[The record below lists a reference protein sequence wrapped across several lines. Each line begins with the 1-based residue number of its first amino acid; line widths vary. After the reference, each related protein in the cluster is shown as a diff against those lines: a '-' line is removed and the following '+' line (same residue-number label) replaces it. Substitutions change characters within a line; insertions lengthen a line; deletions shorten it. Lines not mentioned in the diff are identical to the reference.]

1 MALVVSSP
9 IVPIAPDRSL
19 NCEKKYIDA
28 FEGPTAR
35 VGGSGRSRE
44 VETENSGDDDDVDA
58 RQWGFADAQL
68 LIALSRLHEAHAR
81 IDKLE
86 HAVVDAATQS
96 ERACEK
102 LAYIAAGAGDLPHGQ
117 KGRFEKGAMLV
128 AVERDEANELVK
140 NVCAMLKGVV
150 QPALA

>member
-1 MALVVSSP
+1 
-9 IVPIAPDRSL
+9 
-19 NCEKKYIDA
+19 
-28 FEGPTAR
+28 
-35 VGGSGRSRE
+35 
-44 VETENSGDDDDVDA
+44 VETDNGGEDDADA

-68 LIALSRLHEAHAR
+68 LIALSRLHEARAR

-102 LAYIAAGAGDLPHGQ
+102 LAYIAAGPHGHIGQ
-117 KGRFEKGAMLV
+117 RFEKEAKFV
-128 AVERDEANELVK
+128 AVEREEANELVK

>member
-1 MALVVSSP
+1 MSFL
-9 IVPIAPDRSL
+9 IV
-19 NCEKKYIDA
+19 
-28 FEGPTAR
+28 PTAR
-35 VGGSGRSRE
+35 D
-44 VETENSGDDDDVDA
+44 NSPPQLSTLDA
-58 RQWGFADAQL
+58 PEAQEDTNARWAFADTQL
-68 LIALSRLHEAHAR
+68 LFALSKLHEARAR

-102 LAYIAAGAGDLPHGQ
+102 LAYAQ
-117 KGRFEKGAMLV
+117 KE
-128 AVERDEANELVK
+128 EANELVK

>member
-1 MALVVSSP
+1 MALAVSSH
-9 IVPIAPDRSL
+9 IVPIARDRSPNL
-19 NCEKKYIDA
+19 DQKKKKKNFIPLDA
-28 FEGPTAR
+28 LEGPPAA
-35 VGGSGRSRE
+35 RSRGGVVDE
-44 VETENSGDDDDVDA
+44 GTTDDGGA
-58 RQWGFADAQL
+58 RWGFADAQL
-68 LIALSRLHEAHAR
+68 LIALSRLHEARAR

-102 LAYIAAGAGDLPHGQ
+102 LAYGPPH
-117 KGRFEKGAMLV
+117 GRFEKE

-150 QPALA
+150 QPTMA